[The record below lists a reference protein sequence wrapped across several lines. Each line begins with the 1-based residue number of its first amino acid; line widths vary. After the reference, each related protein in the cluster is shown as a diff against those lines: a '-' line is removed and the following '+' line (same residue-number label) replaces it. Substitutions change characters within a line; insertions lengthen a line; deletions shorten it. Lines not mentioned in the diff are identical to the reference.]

1 MSRRS
6 SINILELR
14 SIRGSGGGPEK
25 TILHGAAL
33 AERARFNIS
42 VCYVRDA
49 RDREFTLDARA
60 RHLNVDYV
68 EVLEQHSF
76 DPGVIRQL
84 TALVRSKQI
93 DIIHAHDY
101 KTDLA
106 AYWVAR
112 RTGIIPL
119 ATAHGWTGQS
129 RRERLLYYPA
139 DRFILRHYPRVIAVS
154 SEIRQRLIDSGA
166 SPDRVSVILNGI
178 DPSSH
183 RRLPDRRGTVR
194 ASLGFA
200 PTDYVIGAVGRVE
213 RQKRFDQLIEAVAPL
228 MAGRANIHLV
238 IVGNGSLLDAART
251 AAAERNVSDRCHFL
265 GHRTDVAD
273 LHHAFDLFVQSSEY
287 EGTPNAILE
296 AMAMET
302 PVVATRAGGTEELFD
317 DGVHGILVPVRNPLA
332 LREAILKAIEDP
344 VSASARARAARDRIE
359 TELSFVTR
367 TRRLERVYE
376 ELVHA

>member
-1 MSRRS
+1 MSRMPL
-6 SINILELR
+6 INVLELR

-33 AERARFNIS
+33 ANRARFNIL
-42 VCYVRDA
+42 VCYVRDE

-60 RHLNVDYV
+60 RQLNVDYV
-68 EVLEQHSF
+68 EVIERHSF
-76 DPGVIRQL
+76 DPGVIGQL
-84 TALVRSKQI
+84 TALVRERGI
-93 DIIHAHDY
+93 HIVHAHDY

-106 AYWVAR
+106 AYWIAR

-129 RRERLLYYPA
+129 GREQRLYYPA
-139 DRFILRHYPRVIAVS
+139 DRFILRRYPRVIAVS
-154 SEIRQRLIDSGA
+154 SEIRQRLLDSGA

-183 RRLPDRRGTVR
+183 RREPERRGPVR
-194 ASLGFA
+194 AALGFA

-228 MAGRANIHLV
+228 MADRPRIHLA
-238 IVGNGSLLDAART
+238 IAGSGSLLDSARA
-251 AAAERNVSDRCHFL
+251 AAAERNISDRCHFL

-287 EGTPNAILE
+287 EGTPNAVLE

-302 PVVATRAGGTEELFD
+302 PVVATRAGGTEELFE
-317 DGVHGILVPVRNPLA
+317 DGVHGILVPVRDPSA
-332 LREAILKAIEDP
+332 LRDAILEAIDDP
-344 VSASARARAARDRIE
+344 ASASVRARAARDRIE
-359 TELSFVTR
+359 TELSFLTR
-367 TRRLERVYE
+367 TRRLETVYE